1 MDFAVIGA
9 ARFTAYRMS
18 YQREWR
24 NTGLEHMTPEFL
36 HKYPF
41 TLKQDRLLK
50 TYQLVKQFRVLIL
63 TREEWCMPGKITD
76 LNADL
81 LYADGSGINNHFGA
95 SVNGPR
101 DNRRK
106 ITFIGSLFRVFQ
118 AEVMAS

>member
-1 MDFAVIGA
+1 MDLAVIGA
-9 ARFTAYRMS
+9 ARFTAYRMN
-18 YQREWR
+18 YQGGHRY
-24 NTGLEHMTPEFL
+24 TGLGHMTPEFL

-41 TLKQDRLLK
+41 ILKQDRILK

-63 TREEWCMPGKITD
+63 TREEWCMPCKITD

-81 LYADGSGINNHFGA
+81 LYTDGSGINNHFGT

-101 DNRRK
+101 DNRRES
-106 ITFIGSLFRVFQ
+106 FHIGSLSRVFQ